1 MRLGGVL
8 QAVTEILATAETGRQ
23 PMAEILKD
31 WAAGHRFA
39 GAKDRA
45 FIGNIVYDA
54 LRRRNSLSYKM
65 ADNRPQALAYAALL
79 TQGGYNMAELEQ
91 LLAGDK
97 FAPPPLSPAQK
108 QAWDSSAIKSA
119 PAVVQA
125 DIPQWCA
132 ASFAKI
138 PGASWV
144 AEAQA
149 LALRAPLDL
158 RVNSLKAERQ
168 QVQKRLAPFGA
179 VPVALTPWGLRIAAT
194 HGAGRHPNIQL
205 EPAFQQGWFEVQD
218 CGAQMAARLCAARPV
233 EQVLDYCAGG
243 GGKSLALAAEM
254 ENRGRIYAYD
264 KEKAR
269 LAPIFARLIRAGV
282 RNVQVCGESRRL
294 ALTAGTMDCVL
305 LDAPCSGSGTWRR
318 APEAKWRLTPE
329 ILAQKQAEQQK
340 VLAAGAAFV
349 RPGGRLVYVT
359 CSLLYEE
366 NDAQIRHFLSR
377 NSNFKPVNMRACW
390 AAAMAFDAKSALL
403 PRGAEAESRGRDK
416 ILPHF
421 TPFGLLLSPRQT
433 ATDGFF
439 VAVLAKMAT

>member
-8 QAVTEILATAETGRQ
+8 QAVTEILAAAEISRQ

-65 ADNRPQALAYAALL
+65 GDNKPQALAYAALL
-79 TQGGYNMAELEQ
+79 AQGAYNIPALER
-91 LLAGDK
+91 LLSGDK
-97 FAPPPLSPAQK
+97 FAPPPLTAAQK
-108 QAWDSSAIKSA
+108 QAWAGGAIKSA
-119 PAVVQA
+119 PPAVQA

-138 PGASWV
+138 PGADWV
-144 AEAQA
+144 AEGQA
-149 LALRAPLDL
+149 LSERAPLDL

-168 QVQKRLAPFGA
+168 QVQERLAPFGS
-179 VPVALTPWGLRIAAT
+179 VPVALTPWALRIAAPS
-194 HGAGRHPNIQL
+194 GVGRHPNLQL

-218 CGAQMAARLCAARPV
+218 CGSQMAAHLCAARPG

-243 GGKSLALAAEM
+243 GGKVLALAAEM
-254 ENRGRIYAYD
+254 QNSGQIYAHD
-264 KEKAR
+264 RDKAR
-269 LAPIFARLIRAGV
+269 LAPIFARLSRAGV
-282 RNVQVCGESRRL
+282 RNVQVCNESRRL
-294 ALTAGTMDCVL
+294 ALPTGTMDCVL
-305 LDAPCSGSGTWRR
+305 LDAPCTGSGTWRR
-318 APEAKWRLTPE
+318 FPDAKWRLTPE
-329 ILAQKQAEQQK
+329 ILAQKLAEQRQ
-340 VLAAGAAFV
+340 VLAAGADFV

-366 NDAQIRHFLSR
+366 NDAQIRHFLRR
-377 NSNFKPVNMRACW
+377 NSNFKPVNMRARW
-390 AAAMAFDAKSALL
+390 AAAIAFGSGAAL
-403 PRGAEAESRGRDK
+403 PPGGGGAEPRRRDK

-421 TPFGLLLSPRQT
+421 TPYGLLLSPRQT

-439 VAVLAKMAT
+439 VAVLAKAAA